1 VVDRLLAGLDA
12 GAAVTVNRRRRRMT
26 LASNIITGIEGIA
39 GGLLFAIHQ
48 LFHNNA
54 FNLCEIWR

>member
-1 VVDRLLAGLDA
+1 
-12 GAAVTVNRRRRRMT
+12 MT